1 MTSLK
6 IHSTIKKPELVEKR
20 QKQICEAAEK
30 LFVKKG
36 FHGTT
41 IRDIARESGLG
52 LGPIYDYVKN
62 KEEILFMVHKR
73 ILDLNYIELKKSLFE
88 LKEPKERMARAIET
102 LLDLA
107 NKYQD
112 LYLFIYQ
119 EAHVLDKAMQKEII
133 KAERKTISIF
143 EDIIKQGKK
152 KKIFRDINSRIAAN
166 MIVLINHGWVLKRW
180 DLKKVGGS
188 KLDFTIDFILK
199 GISL

>member
-1 MTSLK
+1 MTTLK

-20 QKQICEAAEK
+20 QRQICEAAEK

-41 IRDIARESGLG
+41 IRDIARECGLG

-73 ILDLNYIELKKSLFE
+73 ILDLNYIELKKSLSG
-88 LKEPKERMARAIET
+88 LKEPKERMAKAIET

-152 KKIFRDINSRIAAN
+152 KKKFRDINSRVAAN

-180 DLKKVGGS
+180 DLKKAGGA

>member
-73 ILDLNYIELKKSLFE
+73 ILDINYIELKKSVSE

-133 KAERKTISIF
+133 RAERKTISIF

-180 DLKKVGGS
+180 DLKKAGGS
-188 KLDFTIDFILK
+188 KLDFTINFILK